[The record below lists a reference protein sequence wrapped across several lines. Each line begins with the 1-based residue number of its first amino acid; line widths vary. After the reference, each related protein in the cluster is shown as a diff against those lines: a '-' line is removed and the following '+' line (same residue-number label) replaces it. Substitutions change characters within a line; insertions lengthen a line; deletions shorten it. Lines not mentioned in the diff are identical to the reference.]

1 LPKKSSFALLVAVI
15 IAIGVNLFY
24 FISGT
29 ELTTVVSRTIFGN
42 LLIVLSMVP
51 IYETARLQS
60 VTIAQNLP
68 QRIRS
73 GMAPVAVFTLVI
85 AFATFVLFKIFGAEL
100 VAQRMAESQ
109 RMAELQAVLDSATE
123 MSDAE
128 KQKRLDGAAQI
139 YSPAAHVLVVLLST
153 LFVGFISSITA
164 ALVIRK

>member
-100 VAQRMAESQ
+100 VAQRMAE
-109 RMAELQAVLDSATE
+109 LQAVLDSATE